1 MGRKKKTEAVAADK
15 SNLKNDEQKKIIKGK
30 NGGWRPGSGKKPMQF
45 TDADREKVK
54 SLAGCGVPQQ
64 SIAALVGPNGIDI
77 ITLRKHFKRELEL
90 GQAEAHELI
99 SKSLCHRALSSD
111 TLAIFY
117 AKTQMRWRDVSTIE
131 HTGPNGAPAAWTVQP
146 VKPIEK

>member
-1 MGRKKKTEAVAADK
+1 MGRKKKTENAEIKTIPVK
-15 SNLKNDEQKKIIKGK
+15 PKGK
-30 NGGWRPGSGKKPMQF
+30 NGGARPGAGKKPMQF

-54 SLAGCGVPQQ
+54 SLAGCGVPQE
-64 SIAALVGPNGIDI
+64 SIAALVGQNGISVES
-77 ITLRKHFKRELEL
+77 LVKHFKREMER
-90 GQAEAHELI
+90 GRAQAHELI

-131 HTGPNGAPAAWTVQP
+131 HTGPNGAPAPWTVHP